1 MVLNHDP
8 NESQTSLGATCAK
21 VSDWR
26 GLCLRTSA
34 KWADFVAQSLHW
46 KLPFPTQVRDWFD
59 DWVVGSQ
66 FDI

>member
-1 MVLNHDP
+1 MR
-8 NESQTSLGATCAK
+8 AK

-26 GLCLRTSA
+26 GLCLRTPA

-66 FDI
+66 FDIYCLHYPVSGFRPLQE